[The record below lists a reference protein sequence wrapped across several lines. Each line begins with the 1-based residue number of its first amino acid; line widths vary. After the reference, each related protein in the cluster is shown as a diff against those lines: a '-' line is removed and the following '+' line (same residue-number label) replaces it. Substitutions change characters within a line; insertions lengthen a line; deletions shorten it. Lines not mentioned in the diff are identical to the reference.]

1 MGLLRELR
9 YELSTLIFGLGV
21 FGLILWTTANLFAAQ
36 SPDFLRNLHEAIGAY
51 LVWVGWVGFFAA
63 LVGGYYFFD
72 TIVKDREFARLAS
85 TASKEVFVKNLERLE
100 NLVDYHLPSD
110 YRRRLVE
117 KKQEFRVKD

>member
-9 YELSTLIFGLGV
+9 YELSTLVFGLGA

-36 SPDFLRNLHEAIGAY
+36 SPDLLRNLHAAIGAY
-51 LVWVGWVGFFAA
+51 MVWVGWVRFFAA

-110 YRRRLVE
+110 YRHRLVE
-117 KKQEFRVKD
+117 KKQAFRIKD